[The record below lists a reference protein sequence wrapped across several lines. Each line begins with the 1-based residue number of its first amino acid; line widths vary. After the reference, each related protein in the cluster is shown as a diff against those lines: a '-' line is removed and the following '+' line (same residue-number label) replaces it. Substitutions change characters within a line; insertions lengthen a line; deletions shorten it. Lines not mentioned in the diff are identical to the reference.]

1 MFCAYL
7 DLPSAPVLTTTP
19 SDTTILRG
27 DPLSIICHTDANPA
41 AHVYQFYVNDI
52 LIANRSNGVLN
63 ITVNMDG
70 RYTCLP
76 INSLG
81 PGHNTTVNVTV
92 VGKCRLDK

>member
-1 MFCAYL
+1 MFCVDL
-7 DLPSAPVLTTTP
+7 DLPSAPVLRIVP
-19 SDTTILRG
+19 SDTTVLRG
-27 DPLSIICHTDANPA
+27 NPLSIICRTDANPA

-52 LIANRSNGVLN
+52 LIANKSSGVLN

-92 VGKCRLDK
+92 VGKYRLDK